1 MSIPFMLA
9 KEYVEGMSKP
19 RSDENYNPPIGWF
32 VSEKYDGY
40 RSRFMGSPGGG
51 KRFMSRQ
58 NKLFH
63 SPNWFKE
70 AMPPGVNLDGELW
83 VGREDFQKMGI
94 VRKKKPEPTEWV
106 IVKYI
111 VYDLPDLDLPFEA
124 RLKEL
129 QKIIKKNTL
138 RWDIIRKDMGEPYSS
153 LECPVQIA
161 IQTKVKSHEHLDTL
175 YQDILE
181 KGGEG
186 VMIKSPDS
194 MYEDKRSNYMLKYKP
209 TYDAE
214 AIIIDYKKGQ
224 GKYTGL
230 LGGFVCKQLINHD
243 TYMSIDEME
252 SHIFTTSGMDDAIRK
267 NYKKTH
273 PIGTIISY
281 ECSGTTDTGKP
292 RFARYVRKRD
302 DITIKEHKVDET
314 SRENVLRI
322 LNELGTFEKNN
333 GELFKAN
340 AYFKAVKG
348 LETVPLTEES
358 ILSIKGVGKGLCE
371 KILVIIET
379 GTCPAYEKIKDY
391 KDPRSTFLNIY
402 GVGPKKANDLAS
414 SGYTSMDDLRKLDNI
429 EEIFNKKQL
438 IGIKYY
444 EEILERIP
452 RKEITKHEV
461 YLKKTL
467 SKIDKCAELT
477 ISGSY
482 RRGQKTSGDIDILIK
497 PSYSCE
503 LKDIYTPYINL
514 LKKDGYITEVLAKGA
529 KKFMGLAK
537 LDNVNRRIDIM
548 VTTPDEYPFAVLY
561 FTGSK
566 EFNLKMREKALSYG
580 YTMNEYCLTYVEEGD
595 HSGDRLEDAVFEKEE
610 DIFDFLEMDYVEP
623 CER

>member
-129 QKIIKKNTL
+129 QKVIKKNTL

-161 IQTKVKSHEHLDTL
+161 NQTKVKSHEHLDTL

-333 GELFKAN
+333 GELFKASS
-340 AYFKAVKG
+340 YFRAAKG
-348 LETVPLTEES
+348 IEDIPLTEES
-358 ILSIKGVGKGLCE
+358 ILAVKGIGKSLCK
-371 KILVIIET
+371 KILEILNT
-379 GTCPAYEKIKDY
+379 GTCDFYEKIKDF
-391 KDPRSTFLNIY
+391 KDPRTAFLNIY
-402 GVGPKKANDLAS
+402 GVGTKKANDLV
-414 SGYTSMDDLRKLDNI
+414 SMGFSTIEDIRKADNVKDI
-429 EEIFNKKQL
+429 LNNKQQL
-438 IGIKYY
+438 GLKYY
-444 EEILERIP
+444 EDINQRIP
-452 RKEITKHEV
+452 RSEITEHELLLHHALHEV
-461 YLKKTL
+461 DPK
-467 SKIDKCAELT
+467 AELT
-477 ISGSY
+477 IAGSY
-482 RRGQKTSGDIDILIK
+482 RRGMESSGDIDMLVKMDDKKTFTQFIK
-497 PSYSCE
+497 H
-503 LKDIYTPYINL
+503 
-514 LKKDGYITEVLAKGA
+514 LKKVNYITEELAKGQ
-529 KKFMGLAK
+529 KKFMGLGK
-537 LDNVNRRIDIM
+537 LHDIHRRIDIM
-548 VTTPDEYPFAVLY
+548 YTTPEEYPFAILY

-566 EFNLKMREKALSYG
+566 EHNQKMREKALTYD
-580 YTMNEYCLTYVEEGD
+580 YTMNEYGITYVDESDGILD
-595 HSGDRLEDAVFEKEE
+595 DKVFVDEK
-610 DIFDFLEMDYVEP
+610 DIFEFLEMEYVKP